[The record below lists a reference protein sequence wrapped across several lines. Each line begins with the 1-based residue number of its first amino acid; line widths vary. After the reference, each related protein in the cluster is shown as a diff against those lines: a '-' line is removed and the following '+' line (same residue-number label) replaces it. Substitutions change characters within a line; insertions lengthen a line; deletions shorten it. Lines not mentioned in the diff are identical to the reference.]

1 MTWGVDEQRPPQ
13 LWPSAAVTPAHPGH
27 PGHPGGLPPV
37 PPAVFSRRGTRGTV
51 FVVLIVLALLVGAG
65 VIAYV
70 FVASGQPEAIGVG
83 FLLALLP
90 VGPLVL
96 CYLWLDRYEPEPGR
110 LLAMAF
116 GWGAL
121 VATATALVLQVVD
134 DSISGRGMV
143 WSAVVVAPIS
153 EEAAKGAFVL
163 LLLWLRRH
171 VIHGVL
177 DGLVYAGLVG
187 IGFAFTENILYFAG
201 AYAGEMGLG
210 PGGFGAA
217 TTIFVV
223 RGVFSPFAHPLFT
236 SAIGI
241 GAGIMVGSHRRWL
254 RWLAPLIGY
263 VVAVGLHAAWNGSA
277 FLADGRFFPLTY
289 FFAMVPGFFALV
301 GLAIW
306 FRVREGRMLTR
317 SLTDLAHR
325 GYLDLAEVPWL
336 VRPPA
341 RRTVRRNARRRGGPE
356 ADKTMREYQR
366 QAIELAVLHD
376 HVMRGHRGRR
386 GREARDTHERGAH
399 MAERLGVLRVHVM
412 APARAAWA
420 WQQAHAWQPVHAWQP
435 PHGWHHQNGWHPPHE
450 PGHQPGQHPGR
461 WR

>member
-1 MTWGVDEQRPPQ
+1 MTWGVGEQRPPQ
-13 LWPSAAVTPAHPGH
+13 LWAPAAHPPAHGQGH
-27 PGHPGGLPPV
+27 GWSQGWAPPPLPPV
-37 PPAVFSRRGTRGTV
+37 PPSLSSRRNARSIV
-51 FVVLIVLALLVGAG
+51 FAVLVAVGLLIGAG
-65 VIAYV
+65 VIGFV
-70 FVASGQPEAIGVG
+70 FVASGQPEAIAVG
-83 FLLALLP
+83 FVLALLP
-90 VGPLVL
+90 VGPLVG

-110 LLAMAF
+110 LLLMAF

-134 DSISGRGMV
+134 DSLSGRGMV
-143 WSAVVVAPIS
+143 WSGVVVAPIS

-241 GAGIMVGSHRRWL
+241 GAGIMVGTRRRWL
-254 RWLAPLIGY
+254 RWLAPLVGY
-263 VVAVGLHAAWNGSA
+263 LVAVGLHAAWNGSA

-289 FFAMVPGFFALV
+289 FFAMVPGFFVLV

-325 GYLDLAEVPWL
+325 GYLGLDEVLWL

-341 RRTVRRNARRRGGPE
+341 RRTARRNARRRGGPGAE
-356 ADKTMREYQR
+356 KLLKDYQR

-386 GREARDTHERGAH
+386 GRDAEDTHRRGAH
-399 MAERLGVLRVHVM
+399 MAHRLGVLRAHVT
-412 APARAAWA
+412 APPQPAWSA
-420 WQQAHAWQPVHAWQP
+420 WSAW
-435 PHGWHHQNGWHPPHE
+435 PHPHSSGWPQGWS
-450 PGHQPGQHPGR
+450 
-461 WR
+461 

>member
-1 MTWGVDEQRPPQ
+1 M
-13 LWPSAAVTPAHPGH
+13 
-27 PGHPGGLPPV
+27 
-37 PPAVFSRRGTRGTV
+37 
-51 FVVLIVLALLVGAG
+51 
-65 VIAYV
+65 
-70 FVASGQPEAIGVG
+70 
-83 FLLALLP
+83 
-90 VGPLVL
+90 
-96 CYLWLDRYEPEPGR
+96 
-110 LLAMAF
+110 
-116 GWGAL
+116 
-121 VATATALVLQVVD
+121 
-134 DSISGRGMV
+134 
-143 WSAVVVAPIS
+143 
-153 EEAAKGAFVL
+153 L

-241 GAGIMVGSHRRWL
+241 GAGIMVGSRRRWL

-341 RRTVRRNARRRGGPE
+341 RRTARRNARRRGGPE
-356 ADKTMREYQR
+356 AERTLREYQR

-386 GREARDTHERGAH
+386 GREAARHPRARRPHGP
-399 MAERLGVLRVHVM
+399 
-412 APARAAWA
+412 PARRAARPRDGA
-420 WQQAHAWQPVHAWQP
+420 
-435 PHGWHHQNGWHPPHE
+435 GRTRRG
-450 PGHQPGQHPGR
+450 PGSRRTPGSRSTRGQHAARVGTSRTGGASTERSTSRPAPGPAPGAAAGAAAGPR
-461 WR
+461 PGGRR

>member
-1 MTWGVDEQRPPQ
+1 MTWGVGEQRPPQ
-13 LWPSAAVTPAHPGH
+13 LWAPATQPPAHGQGQSHGYGYGP
-27 PGHPGGLPPV
+27 PALPPV
-37 PPAVFSRRGTRGTV
+37 PPSVSSRRTARGIV
-51 FVVLIVLALLVGAG
+51 FAVLVAVGLVIGAG
-65 VIAYV
+65 VIGFV

-83 FLLALLP
+83 FVLALLP

-110 LLAMAF
+110 LLLMAF

-134 DSISGRGMV
+134 DSLTGRGMA
-143 WSAVVVAPIS
+143 WSGIVVAPFS

-241 GAGIMVGSHRRWL
+241 GAGIMVGSRRRWL
-254 RWLAPLIGY
+254 RWLAPLLGY
-263 VVAVGLHAAWNGSA
+263 LVAVGLHAAWNGSA

-289 FFAMVPGFFALV
+289 FFAMVPGFCALV

-325 GYLDLAEVPWL
+325 GYLGLDEVPWL

-341 RRTVRRNARRRGGPE
+341 RRTARRNARRRGGPE
-356 ADKTMREYQR
+356 AEKLLKDYQR

-386 GREARDTHERGAH
+386 GRDAEDTRRRGAH
-399 MAERLGVLRVHVM
+399 MAHRLGVLRAHVT
-412 APARAAWA
+412 APTRPAWA
-420 WQQAHAWQPVHAWQP
+420 WPAHPHPSGRQQEWHGSQGSQGSQGWQ
-435 PHGWHHQNGWHPPHE
+435 GWS
-450 PGHQPGQHPGR
+450 
-461 WR
+461 